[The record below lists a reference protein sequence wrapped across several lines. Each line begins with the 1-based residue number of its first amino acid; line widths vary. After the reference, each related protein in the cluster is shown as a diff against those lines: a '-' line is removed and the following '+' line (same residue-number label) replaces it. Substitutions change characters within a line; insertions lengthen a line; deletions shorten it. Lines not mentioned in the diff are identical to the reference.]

1 MKDFKLDTPLP
12 TYIPYPRF
20 LLGLPLN
27 ETARLVYSLILSRIH
42 LSQSNGWA
50 DEYRNVYCRYTIQ
63 ELMTDT
69 GKSKSTIMTALA
81 DLEAQGLLK
90 RHREGTWNANKL
102 YICIPA
108 NSTTVEQ
115 KTTPQQCE
123 KPIPNKRKNN
133 TSIKNKKGIPDYSYL
148 GDSL

>member
-1 MKDFKLDTPLP
+1 MQIFKLETPLP
-12 TYIPYPRF
+12 PFIPFPRF

-50 DEYRNVYCRYTIQ
+50 DDNGCVFCRYTIT
-63 ELMTDT
+63 ELMKDT
-69 GKSKSTIMTALA
+69 GKSKSTIVTALA
-81 DLEAQGLLK
+81 DLETQGLLK

-108 NSTTVEQ
+108 NRTTVEQ
-115 KTTPQQCE
+115 KMTPQQCG
-123 KPIPNKRKNN
+123 KPVPNNKNN
-133 TSIKNKKGIPDYSYL
+133 KISIKTKKSDLDYSYR
-148 GDSL
+148 GDGF